1 MAKRSRAHRAQMF
14 QSFDALKGFREI
26 LREQERVEVPK
37 VSLMED
43 ELDSLDRKI
52 HQVKLGMMVS
62 VVYFDRG
69 KYYQMEGVVS
79 KINLDTRIIQIVKT
93 KLNLKDIVAIN
104 GEELDEFF

>member
-26 LREQERVEVPK
+26 KKQERVEVPRS
-37 VSLMED
+37 SLMED
-43 ELDSLDRKI
+43 ELEILDRKI
-52 HQVKLGMMVS
+52 HQVKKGMMVS

-69 KYYQMEGVVS
+69 KYYQIEGIVS
-79 KINLDTRIIQIVKT
+79 KLNLDTRIIQIVKT